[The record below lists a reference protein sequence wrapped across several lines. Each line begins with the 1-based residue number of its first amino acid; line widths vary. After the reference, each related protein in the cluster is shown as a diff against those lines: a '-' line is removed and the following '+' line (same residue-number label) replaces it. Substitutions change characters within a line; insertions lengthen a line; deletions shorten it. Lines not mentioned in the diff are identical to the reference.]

1 MNTREIGKQKEKEAE
16 LFLQKQNIKILERNF
31 RCRQGEIDLVG
42 LENDVLVFVEV
53 KYRKTNVSGR
63 PEEAVSHNKQE
74 KICRVCDYYRM
85 THPFFHFKSIR
96 FDVVAIDENG
106 LRWYQNAF
114 SYIERNGNK
123 SW

>member
-16 LFLQKQNIKILERNF
+16 LFLQKHNMKILERNF
-31 RCRQGEIDLVG
+31 QCRQGEIDLVG
-42 LENDVLVFVEV
+42 LEKDALVFVEV
-53 KYRKTNVSGR
+53 KYRKTDISGR
-63 PEEAVSHNKQE
+63 PEEAVSPYKQE

-85 THPFFHFKSIR
+85 THPFFHSKSVR

-114 SYIERNGNK
+114 SYIERNGHK

>member
-16 LFLQKQNIKILERNF
+16 FFLQKQNIKILERNF

-42 LENDVLVFVEV
+42 LEKDVLVFVEV

-63 PEEAVSHNKQE
+63 PEEAVSYYKQE

-85 THPFFHFKSIR
+85 THPFFHSKRIR

-114 SYIERNGNK
+114 FYIERNGHK